1 MQCQNLG
8 SRSLI
13 ERRLHLFVC
22 RECRGAK
29 TADEIMT
36 RGLKRLNAAPAPP
49 EGLAR
54 TLATVGIPARA
65 AKPRR
70 ARKFRSALK
79 LRYLPAGTFTAAVA
93 LGAAAWMTYID
104 IDPKIAI
111 PPGSMPSPNAHNLLL
126 KAGAAIP
133 LEDKT
138 VMVGTYPQPPKRN
151 RVALAL
157 DNHPGA
163 KAAAGMAEVSD
174 KPVLGN
180 GKRATTERL
189 SLTDREAIVR
199 EYDQALKLVRQSFT
213 CPCQAPPVRS
223 ESTSLDYLGDR
234 RQLARALVLEAQI
247 KAERRDFSGA
257 ASSSLDAMEL
267 GAQTARGSLLSGRM
281 TGQACENMG
290 RAFLWKIIDRL
301 DGPTARSAARRME
314 HILGMRTPFVDAL
327 QEEKWAMLASLRDMM
342 TRPDWRM
349 RFRIDNSATDA
360 GMGLSSYAALL
371 PFSKGRIVN
380 DYSSLMNKRIA
391 EARRPYWRIAAM
403 PLESDGKTAADN
415 LLEKEASRDPVVALF
430 FPVYGSARFNE
441 VAGCETQDALLA
453 CAMALQAYRLE
464 HHALPKQLQDLV
476 PEYLST
482 VPMDPFG
489 RDRLISYSSAE
500 QRQINIDG
508 GRRWYTRIYSVGPDG
523 KDDRGAPILHKTD
536 RDSFGNRIATDRKA
550 SDNKAWRITLDSKG
564 DIVAGINTGVSQ

>member
-1 MQCQNLG
+1 MQCQHLG
-8 SRSLI
+8 SRSPI

-157 DNHPGA
+157 DNRPGA
-163 KAAAGMAEVSD
+163 KAAAGMAEVSG
-174 KPVLGN
+174 KPVLGDQR
-180 GKRATTERL
+180 GASTERL
-189 SLTDREAIVR
+189 SLTDRETIVR
-199 EYDQALKLVRQSFT
+199 EYDQAFKLVRQSFT
-213 CPCQAPPVRS
+213 YPCQAPPVRS
-223 ESTSLDYLGDR
+223 ESTSVDYLGDR
-234 RQLARALVLEAQI
+234 QQLARALVLEAQV
-247 KAERRDFSGA
+247 KAERHDFSGA

-267 GAQTARGSLLSGRM
+267 GAQTARGSVMSGRV
-281 TGQACENMG
+281 TGQACETMG
-290 RAFLWKIIDRL
+290 RSLLWKVIDRL
-301 DGPTARSAARRME
+301 DGSTARSAARRME
-314 HILGMRTPFVDAL
+314 RIIGMRTPFVDAL
-327 QEEKWAMLASLRDMM
+327 QEEKWAMIASLKAMM
-342 TRPDWRM
+342 ARPDWRA
-349 RFRIDNSATDA
+349 RFRTSYSTADA

-371 PFSKGRIVN
+371 PFTKTRILN
-380 DYSSLMNKRIA
+380 DYSRLMDRTIS
-391 EARRPYWRIAAM
+391 EASGPYWKIAAT
-403 PLESDGKTAADN
+403 PLESNGKTAADN
-415 LLEKEASRDPVVALF
+415 LFEKEMSRDPVVALF
-430 FPVYGSARFNE
+430 FPVFGSARFNE

-453 CAMALQAYRLE
+453 CAMALQAYRQE
-464 HHALPKQLQDLV
+464 HHALPRQLQELV
-476 PEYLST
+476 PEYLSA
-482 VPMDPFG
+482 VPMDPFAK
-489 RDRLISYSSAE
+489 DRPISYAPSE
-500 QRQINIDG
+500 QERISIDG
-508 GRRWYTRIYSVGPDG
+508 GQHWYARIYSVGPDRT
-523 KDDRGAPILHKTD
+523 DDGGAPINHKTD
-536 RDSFGNRIATDRKA
+536 RDSFGNRITTNRKA
-550 SDNKAWRITLDSKG
+550 PDNKAWLISRVSQG
-564 DIVAGINTGVSQ
+564 DIVAGINTSVSQ